1 MKLYIVARPYDEIEE
16 FIPMYITTYED
27 KARTFLKW
35 YSDESIQMVIFS
47 KEWNPED
54 PKGSPNILFNY
65 LDGDL
70 TYKQDMTEKNTLYG
84 KYKEWLDMDEEEAE
98 LYMFGDP
105 DEERDK
111 NGMLNVKIWNLDG
124 NKIS

>member
-1 MKLYIVARPYDEIEE
+1 MKLYIVARPYDDIEE
-16 FIPMYITTYED
+16 FIPMYITIYED

-84 KYKEWLDMDEEEAE
+84 KYKEWLEMDEEEAE

-105 DEERDK
+105 DVERDK

>member
-16 FIPMYITTYED
+16 FIPMYVTTYED
-27 KARTFLKW
+27 KARTFLKL

-84 KYKEWLDMDEEEAE
+84 KYKEWLEMDEEEAE
-98 LYMFGDP
+98 RYMFGDP
-105 DEERDK
+105 DVERDK
-111 NGMLNVKIWNLDG
+111 NGMMNVKIWNLDG

>member
-84 KYKEWLDMDEEEAE
+84 KYKEWLEMDEKEAE

-105 DEERDK
+105 DVERDK
-111 NGMLNVKIWNLDG
+111 NGMMNVKIWNLDG
-124 NKIS
+124 DKIS

>member
-1 MKLYIVARPYDEIEE
+1 MKVYIVARPYDEIEE

-84 KYKEWLDMDEEEAE
+84 KYKEWLELDEEEAE
-98 LYMFGDP
+98 KYMFGDP
-105 DEERDK
+105 DEDK
-111 NGMLNVKIWNLDG
+111 DENGMLNVKIWNLD
-124 NKIS
+124 KDE

>member
-16 FIPMYITTYED
+16 FIPMYVTTYED

-70 TYKQDMTEKNTLYG
+70 TYRQDMTEKNTLYG
-84 KYKEWLDMDEEEAE
+84 KYKEWLEMDEKEAE

-105 DEERDK
+105 DVERDK
-111 NGMLNVKIWNLDG
+111 NGMMNVKIWNLDG
-124 NKIS
+124 DKIS

>member
-1 MKLYIVARPYDEIEE
+1 MKVYIVARPYDEIEE

-84 KYKEWLDMDEEEAE
+84 KYKEWLEMDEKEAE

-105 DEERDK
+105 DIERDK
-111 NGMLNVKIWNLDG
+111 NGMMNVKIWNLDG
-124 NKIS
+124 DKIS

>member
-1 MKLYIVARPYDEIEE
+1 MKVYIVARPYDEIEE
-16 FIPMYITTYED
+16 FIPMYVTTYED

-35 YSDESIQMVIFS
+35 YSDESIQMIIFS
-47 KEWNPED
+47 KEWNPND

-84 KYKEWLDMDEEEAE
+84 KYKEWLELDEEEAE
-98 LYMFGDP
+98 RYMFGDP
-105 DEERDK
+105 DEEKDK

>member
-84 KYKEWLDMDEEEAE
+84 KYKEWLEMDEKEAE

-105 DEERDK
+105 DIERDK
-111 NGMLNVKIWNLDG
+111 NGMMNVKIWNLDG
-124 NKIS
+124 DKIS

>member
-1 MKLYIVARPYDEIEE
+1 MKVYIVARPYDEIEE

-35 YSDESIQMVIFS
+35 YSDESIQMIIFS
-47 KEWNPED
+47 KEWNPND

-84 KYKEWLDMDEEEAE
+84 KYKEWLELDEEEAE
-98 LYMFGDP
+98 RYMFGDP
-105 DEERDK
+105 DEEKDE

>member
-1 MKLYIVARPYDEIEE
+1 MKVYIVARPYDEIEE

-35 YSDESIQMVIFS
+35 YSDESIQMIIFS
-47 KEWNPED
+47 KEWNPND

-70 TYKQDMTEKNTLYG
+70 TYTQDMTENNTLYN
-84 KYKEWLDMDEEEAE
+84 KYKEFMELDEEEAE
-98 LYMFGDP
+98 KYMFGDP
-105 DEERDK
+105 DQPRDE
-111 NGMLNVKIWNLDG
+111 NGMMNVKIWDLYNEE
-124 NKIS
+124 

>member
-70 TYKQDMTEKNTLYG
+70 TYKQDTTEKNTLYG
-84 KYKEWLDMDEEEAE
+84 KYKEWLEMDEEEAE

-105 DEERDK
+105 DVERDK

>member
-1 MKLYIVARPYDEIEE
+1 MKVYIVARPYDEIEE

-54 PKGSPNILFNY
+54 QKGSPNILFNY

-84 KYKEWLDMDEEEAE
+84 KYKEWLELDEEEAE
-98 LYMFGDP
+98 RYMFGDP
-105 DEERDK
+105 DEEKDE
-111 NGMLNVKIWNLDG
+111 NGMMNVKIWNLD
-124 NKIS
+124 KDE

>member
-1 MKLYIVARPYDEIEE
+1 MKLYIVARPYDDIEE

-27 KARTFLKW
+27 KARAFLKW

-70 TYKQDMTEKNTLYG
+70 TYKQDMNEKNTLYG
-84 KYKEWLDMDEEEAE
+84 KYKEWLEMDEEEAE
-98 LYMFGDP
+98 
-105 DEERDK
+105 
-111 NGMLNVKIWNLDG
+111 MLNIKIWNLDASKFG
-124 NKIS
+124 DKFK

>member
-1 MKLYIVARPYDEIEE
+1 MKVYIVARPYDEIEE
-16 FIPMYITTYED
+16 FIPMYVTTYED

-35 YSDESIQMVIFS
+35 YSDESIQMIIFS
-47 KEWNPED
+47 KEWNPND

-84 KYKEWLDMDEEEAE
+84 KYKEWLELDEEEAE
-98 LYMFGDP
+98 RYMFGDP
-105 DEERDK
+105 DEEKDE
-111 NGMLNVKIWNLDG
+111 NGMLNVKIWDLD
-124 NKIS
+124 KDE

>member
-1 MKLYIVARPYDEIEE
+1 MKVYIVARPYDEIEE
-16 FIPMYITTYED
+16 FIPMYVTTYED

-35 YSDESIQMVIFS
+35 YSDESIQMIIFS
-47 KEWNPED
+47 KEWNPND

-84 KYKEWLDMDEEEAE
+84 KYKEWLELDEEEAE
-98 LYMFGDP
+98 RYMFGDP
-105 DEERDK
+105 DEEKDE
-111 NGMLNVKIWNLDG
+111 NGMLNVKIWNLD
-124 NKIS
+124 KDE

>member
-70 TYKQDMTEKNTLYG
+70 TYKQDTTEKNTLYG
-84 KYKEWLDMDEEEAE
+84 KYKEWLEMDEEEAE

-105 DEERDK
+105 DEEKDK

>member
-1 MKLYIVARPYDEIEE
+1 MKVYIVARPYDEIEE
-16 FIPMYITTYED
+16 FIPMYVTTYED

-35 YSDESIQMVIFS
+35 YSDESIQMIIFS
-47 KEWNPED
+47 KEWNPND

-84 KYKEWLDMDEEEAE
+84 KYKEWLEMDEEEAE

-105 DEERDK
+105 DVERDK

>member
-84 KYKEWLDMDEEEAE
+84 KYKEWLEMDEEEAE

-105 DEERDK
+105 DVERDK

>member
-70 TYKQDMTEKNTLYG
+70 TYKQDTTEKNTLYG
-84 KYKEWLDMDEEEAE
+84 KYKEWLEMDEEEAE

-105 DEERDK
+105 DVERDK
-111 NGMLNVKIWNLDG
+111 NGMMNVKIWNLDG

>member
-1 MKLYIVARPYDEIEE
+1 MKVYIVARPYDEIEE
-16 FIPMYITTYED
+16 FIPMYVTTYED

-35 YSDESIQMVIFS
+35 YSDESIQMIIFS

-84 KYKEWLDMDEEEAE
+84 KYKEWLEMDDEDAE
-98 LYMFGDP
+98 RYMFGDP
-105 DEERDK
+105 DVERDK
-111 NGMLNVKIWNLDG
+111 NGMMNVKIWNLDG

>member
-84 KYKEWLDMDEEEAE
+84 KYKEWLELDEEEAE
-98 LYMFGDP
+98 RYMFGDP
-105 DEERDK
+105 DEEKDG

>member
-1 MKLYIVARPYDEIEE
+1 MKVYIVARPYDEIEE
-16 FIPMYITTYED
+16 FIPMYVTTYED

-84 KYKEWLDMDEEEAE
+84 KYKEWLELDEEEAE
-98 LYMFGDP
+98 KYMFGDP
-105 DEERDK
+105 DEDK
-111 NGMLNVKIWNLDG
+111 DENGMLNVKIWNLD
-124 NKIS
+124 KDE